1 MFYNEE
7 ENQDKEQEKE
17 IEIIIGD
24 DSNLSISEV
33 NDYMSDLNPDT
44 EKKKKVII
52 PTAKKKFKPEVKKEK
67 KEDKKED
74 KK

>member
-1 MFYNEE
+1 MFKNEE
-7 ENQDKEQEKE
+7 ENREENQEKE

-52 PTAKKKFKPEVKKEK
+52 PTAKKKVKPEDKENK
-67 KEDKKED
+67 KEDKK
-74 KK
+74 